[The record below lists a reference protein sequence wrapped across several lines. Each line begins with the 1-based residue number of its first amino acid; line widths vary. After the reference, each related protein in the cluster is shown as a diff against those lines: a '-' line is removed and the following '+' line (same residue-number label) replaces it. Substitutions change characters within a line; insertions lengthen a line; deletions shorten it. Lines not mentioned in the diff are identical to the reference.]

1 MRDPSPLKHN
11 PTPLKRSLSLP
22 LLILYGL
29 GTTIGAGIYSL
40 LGEVARVAGYFAPV
54 SFLLA
59 SLLAALTATS
69 FAELSARF
77 PRAAGVALYVERG
90 FSSRGLSLIV
100 GLLVISAGLVSSA
113 ALLNGFVGYAQE
125 FVNADRLIIISVCAV
140 IIGLVAA
147 WGILE
152 SVVMASVVTVVEL
165 AGLFLVVA
173 ANDSALFSV
182 VERWPEL
189 LPPVELASWAG
200 IYAGVLLAF
209 YAFIGFEDMVD
220 VAEEAKNVK
229 RNLPLAILLTLTVTT
244 LTYLLLMTT
253 AVLALPPEQLANS
266 SAPLAELY
274 MVGGSDEGAI
284 ISVIGLFAIIN
295 GALIQ
300 VIMSARVLYG
310 LGSRGLLPSFL
321 ARVNPSTQTPLI
333 ATVCAAL
340 TMLSL
345 ALLGGLASLA
355 SLTSVI
361 VLLLFVLVNASLW
374 RIKRR
379 DRLADDVYSF
389 PQWMPALGAV
399 VSLGFVLIQIGR
411 YISSV

>member
-1 MRDPSPLKHN
+1 M
-11 PTPLKRSLSLP
+11 
-22 LLILYGL
+22 LYGL

-40 LGEVARVAGYFAPV
+40 LGEVARAAGYFAPV

-77 PRAAGVALYVERG
+77 PRAAGVSLYVEQG

-125 FVNADRLIIISVCAV
+125 FVNTDRVIIIIGCAV

-152 SVVMASVVTVVEL
+152 SVVMASLVTIVEL

-173 ANDSALFSV
+173 VNDSALFSV

-189 LPPVELASWAG
+189 LPPAELGSWLG

-220 VAEEAKNVK
+220 VAEEVKNVK
-229 RNLPLAILLTLTVTT
+229 RNLPLAILLTITVTT

-274 MVGGSDEGAI
+274 MVGGSGEGAL
-284 ISVIGLFAIIN
+284 ISFIGLFAIIN

-300 VIMSARVLYG
+300 MIMTSRVLYG
-310 LGSRGLLPSFL
+310 LGSRGLLPPFF
-321 ARVNPSTQTPLI
+321 ARVNPRTQTPLN
-333 ATVCAAL
+333 ATVCAASV
-340 TMLSL
+340 MLLL

-361 VLLLFVLVNASLW
+361 ILLLFVLVNASLW

-389 PQWMPALGAV
+389 PRWVPALGAV
-399 VSLGFVLIQIGR
+399 ASLGFVLIQIGR
-411 YISSV
+411 YLGSL

>member
-1 MRDPSPLKHN
+1 MRDPSPPKSN
-11 PTPLKRSLSLP
+11 PPTLRRSLSLP
-22 LLILYGL
+22 LLVLYGL

-40 LGEVARVAGYFAPV
+40 LGEVARTAGYFAPL

-90 FSSRGLSLIV
+90 FSSRGLSLAV
-100 GLLVISAGLVSSA
+100 GLLVISAGLVSSS
-113 ALLNGFVGYAQE
+113 ALLNGIVGYALE
-125 FVNADRLIIISVCAV
+125 FVSVDRVIIIVLCAAL
-140 IIGLVAA
+140 IGLIAA

-152 SVVMASVVTVVEL
+152 SVVLASIVTVVEL
-165 AGLFLVVA
+165 AGLYLVVV
-173 ANDSALFSV
+173 ANDTALFSV

-189 LPPVELASWAG
+189 VPRAEMASWSG

-220 VAEEAKNVK
+220 VAEEVKNVK
-229 RNLPLAILLTLTVTT
+229 RNLPLAILLTITVTT

-253 AVLALPPEQLANS
+253 AVLAVTPDQLADS
-266 SAPLAELY
+266 AAPLAYLY
-274 MVGGSDEGAI
+274 VAGGSGQGAL

-300 VIMSARVLYG
+300 VIMSARVMYG
-310 LGSRGLLPSFL
+310 LASRGLLPSTL
-321 ARVNPSTQTPLI
+321 SRVNPKTQTPLL
-333 ATVCAAL
+333 ATACAAVI
-340 TMLSL
+340 MLCL
-345 ALLGGLASLA
+345 ALVGGLASLA
-355 SLTSVI
+355 SLTSSI
-361 VLLLFVLVNASLW
+361 ILILFVLVNASLW

-379 DRLADDVYSF
+379 QPVVSGVFSF
-389 PQWMPALGAV
+389 PLWVPAVGAA
-399 VSLGFVLIQIGR
+399 VSLAFVLIQVGR
-411 YISSV
+411 YINSH